1 MKIRPRFWTK
11 GFVLLMSVLVAATIT
26 LSAKP
31 EQPGPFEKF
40 WRSVKHAFS
49 GRQPQ
54 HKSTTHRTSHKST
67 TPTGSPSNA
76 GPNTQ
81 GAGPNT
87 QVVTADGVSAPPSEP
102 STRSTT
108 RASAKRGEDL
118 PYGTPVPGKQGF
130 VTSPFSP
137 NSGYIDV
144 RGFVPGT
151 PVKDPYTGKVF
162 LTP

>member
-1 MKIRPRFWTK
+1 MMAVLTVGMGTISAQHKQEPSSWDK
-11 GFVLLMSVLVAATIT
+11 FV
-26 LSAKP
+26 
-31 EQPGPFEKF
+31 
-40 WRSVKHAFS
+40 RSLRKAFTEP
-49 GRQPQ
+49 QQ
-54 HKSTTHRTSHKST
+54 HKSTTTTTHRTKHKQSQDSGNPT
-67 TPTGSPSNA
+67 VTETPEPDVQTG
-76 GPNTQ
+76 T
-81 GAGPNT
+81 GA
-87 QVVTADGVSAPPSEP
+87 VSKPPSEKN
-102 STRSTT
+102 TRGTS
-108 RASAKRGEDL
+108 RAATKRGEDL